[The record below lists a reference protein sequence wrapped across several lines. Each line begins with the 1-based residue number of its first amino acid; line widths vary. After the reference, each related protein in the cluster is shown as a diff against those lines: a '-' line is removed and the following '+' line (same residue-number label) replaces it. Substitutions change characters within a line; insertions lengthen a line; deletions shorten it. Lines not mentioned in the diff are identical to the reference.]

1 MFETKSVSVIIGFI
15 ERVSTFTTPPD
26 LAKLDDDLGIEK
38 TMFFNIVDDAERLG
52 LIQIIDGNISL
63 TELGQRF
70 SNASIPDRKV
80 ILKER
85 IRNLEPFQTAI
96 LILSMDK
103 DKKMD
108 KNQFLEVMK
117 ERFYIE
123 DPEEMFNL
131 LINWGRYTQTLG
143 YNIDS
148 NELYLL

>member
-15 ERVSTFTTPPD
+15 ERVSTFSTPTD
-26 LAKLDDDLGIEK
+26 LAKLDDDLGMEK
-38 TMFFNIVDDAERLG
+38 TKFFNIVDDAERLG
-52 LIQIIDGNISL
+52 LVQIVDGNISL
-63 TELGQRF
+63 TELGLKF
-70 SNASIPDRKV
+70 SNASIPERKV
-80 ILKER
+80 ILKEQ
-85 IRNLEPFQTAI
+85 IKYIEPFQTAI

-123 DPEEMFNL
+123 NPESMFDL
-131 LINWGRYTQTLG
+131 LINWGRYTQLMG

-148 NELYLL
+148 NEVYLL

>member
-15 ERVSTFTTPPD
+15 ERVSTFTTPTD
-26 LAKLDDDLGIEK
+26 LAKLDDDLGMEK
-38 TMFFNIVDDAERLG
+38 TKFFNIVDDAERLG
-52 LIQIIDGNISL
+52 LVQIVDGNISL
-63 TELGQRF
+63 TDLGQKF
-70 SNASIPDRKV
+70 SNASIPERKV

-85 IRNLEPFQTAI
+85 IKYIEPFQTAI

-123 DPEEMFNL
+123 NPEEMFDL
-131 LINWGRYTQTLG
+131 LINWGRYTQLMG

-148 NELYLL
+148 NEVYLL

>member
-15 ERVSTFTTPPD
+15 ERVSTFTSPTD
-26 LAKLDDDLGIEK
+26 LAKLDDDLGMEK
-38 TMFFNIVDDAERLG
+38 TKFFNIVDDAERLG
-52 LIQIIDGNISL
+52 LVQIVDGNISL
-63 TELGQRF
+63 TELGQKF
-70 SNASIPDRKV
+70 SNASIPERKV

-85 IRNLEPFQTAI
+85 IKYIEPFQTAI

-123 DPEEMFNL
+123 DPEEIFNL
-131 LINWGRYTQTLG
+131 LINWGRYTQILG
-143 YNIDS
+143 YNIDN

>member
-15 ERVSTFTTPPD
+15 ERVSTFTTPTD
-26 LAKLDDDLGIEK
+26 LAKLDDDLGMEK
-38 TMFFNIVDDAERLG
+38 TKFFNIVDDAERLG
-52 LIQIIDGNISL
+52 LVQIVDGNISL
-63 TELGQRF
+63 TELGQKF
-70 SNASIPDRKV
+70 SNASIPERKV
-80 ILKER
+80 ILKEL
-85 IRNLEPFQTAI
+85 IKYIEPFQTGI

-123 DPEEMFNL
+123 NPEQMFDL
-131 LINWGRYTQTLG
+131 LINWGRYTQLMG

-148 NELYLL
+148 NEVYLL